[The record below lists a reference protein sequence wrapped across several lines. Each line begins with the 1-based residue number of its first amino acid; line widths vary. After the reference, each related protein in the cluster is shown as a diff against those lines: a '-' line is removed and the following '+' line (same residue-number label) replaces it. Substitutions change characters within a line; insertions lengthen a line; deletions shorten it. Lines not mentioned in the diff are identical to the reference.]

1 MRARVVALLC
11 AAAPLVTGCAA
22 TMTTAGSLRAEH
34 AKSSTAAAVEELR
47 VSPVATLRTSR
58 RADAVTVEI
67 APLVTLGGTSASRL
81 RLRASTHWNGRG
93 TFHPSLKA
101 SLDEGQARASELM
114 GDTIAPVPTV
124 ALVRAQALRASAGVR
139 YEQGGRLRINA
150 RFDAE
155 HSGGLGASASLLPQ
169 LSVLR
174 LDAGARYAP
183 TRRLA
188 FEAIS
193 RLSSERTGDALALE
207 VARASGVVS
216 ARLSAASSVFASAGL
231 VEIVGGAAASR
242 LPSLEL
248 GASYTPH
255 GSALRIGV
263 TVARGPEVD
272 RLDGLLRDRL
282 RTRVHVET
290 PVVPGVSFGGTLQ
303 SAADRDGFPQR
314 VVRNGDASFAIVI
327 ARGKTLNIGVAR
339 FQQYSSGS
347 MTNRETRG
355 VLQFTLA
362 PTR

>member
-193 RLSSERTGDALALE
+193 RLSSERTGDALALK

-255 GSALRIGV
+255 GSAL
-263 TVARGPEVD
+263 
-272 RLDGLLRDRL
+272 
-282 RTRVHVET
+282 
-290 PVVPGVSFGGTLQ
+290 VPGVSFGGTLQ